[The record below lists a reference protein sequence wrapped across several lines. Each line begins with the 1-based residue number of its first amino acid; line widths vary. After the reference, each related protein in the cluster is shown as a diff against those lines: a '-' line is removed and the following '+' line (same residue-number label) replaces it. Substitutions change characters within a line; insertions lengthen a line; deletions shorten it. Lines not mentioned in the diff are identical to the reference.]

1 MYKKNNILLI
11 YAILYFAF
19 LYIPVML
26 LPIFSFNDAVH
37 MVFPLKGF
45 TLKWYDQM
53 IHASRLHQAL
63 INSLKVGITASIFS
77 TFIALLAA
85 KAFTKYKVKLRQLSY
100 GAILLP
106 FVIPEIIIAVSLI
119 VLWTGMG
126 LQLGLIPVTISHV
139 LFCTPFCMLVL
150 ISRMEGFDRNLE
162 EAAMD
167 LGENA
172 WGTFWRITFPL
183 VLPAIVASLLLSF
196 VIEFIRFTLSSNI
209 ICKSEK

>member
-1 MYKKNNILLI
+1 MYNKNNILFF
-11 YAILYFAF
+11 YAIVYFAF

-26 LPIFSFNDAVH
+26 LPVFSFNDAIH

-53 IHASRLHQAL
+53 IHSSRLHRAL
-63 INSLKVGITASIFS
+63 MNSIKVGVIASIFS

-126 LQLGLIPVTISHV
+126 LQLGLVPVTISHI

-172 WGTFWRITFPL
+172 WGTFRRFT
-183 VLPAIVASLLLSF
+183 LPIAVPANIASLL
-196 VIEFIRFTLSSNI
+196 FICLVLIKKEWFYFNNKI
-209 ICKSEK
+209 FF

>member
-1 MYKKNNILLI
+1 MYNKNNILFF

-26 LPIFSFNDAVH
+26 LPVFSFNDAIH

-53 IHASRLHQAL
+53 IHSSRLHRAL
-63 INSLKVGITASIFS
+63 MNSIKVGVIASIFS

-126 LQLGLIPVTISHV
+126 LQLGLVPVTISHI

-167 LGENA
+167 LG
-172 WGTFWRITFPL
+172 
-183 VLPAIVASLLLSF
+183 
-196 VIEFIRFTLSSNI
+196 
-209 ICKSEK
+209 

>member
-1 MYKKNNILLI
+1 MYNKSNILFF
-11 YAILYFAF
+11 YAIIYFAF

-26 LPIFSFNDAVH
+26 LPVFSFNDAIH

-53 IHASRLHQAL
+53 IHSSRLHRAL
-63 INSLKVGITASIFS
+63 MNSVKVGVIASIFS

-126 LQLGLIPVTISHV
+126 LQLGLVPVTISHI

-172 WGTFWRITFPL
+172 WGTFWRVTFPISL
-183 VLPAIVASLLLSF
+183 TSYCSLIIVIF
-196 VIEFIRFTLSSNI
+196 CYFF
-209 ICKSEK
+209 